1 MEIAKGFFLVLAG
14 LLAIAVFSFA
24 VSAIGFGN
32 YWFWAPKTEQVRR
45 EVFENTKSY
54 RDGLRRDFDNLYLSY
69 ETEKDPDAK
78 AAVLSVIR
86 HRAAGVDHDFL
97 PDNIRNLLREN

>member
-1 MEIAKGFFLVLAG
+1 MDVLKGFCVVILVLFVLG
-14 LLAIAVFSFA
+14 VVSFG

-32 YWFWAPKTEQVRR
+32 YWFWAPKNEQVRR

-69 ETEKDPDAK
+69 EQEKDPDAK
-78 AAVLSVIR
+78 AAIKSVIR
-86 HRAAGVDHDFL
+86 HRADGVDPEL
-97 PDNIRNLLREN
+97 VPDSIRNLLRSN

>member
-1 MEIAKGFFLVLAG
+1 MDAVKGFFVLIG
-14 LLAIAVFSFA
+14 CLLMLAVVSFGI
-24 VSAIGFGN
+24 SAIGFGN
-32 YWFWAPKTEQVRR
+32 YWFWAPKSEQVRR

-78 AAVLSVIR
+78 AAIKAVIR
-86 HRAAGVDHDFL
+86 HRAEGVDPSFL
-97 PDNIRNLLREN
+97 PDNISSLIRSN

>member
-1 MEIAKGFFLVLAG
+1 MDVLKVVFG
-14 LLAIAVFSFA
+14 LIGVLLLMAVFSFG

-69 ETEKDPDAK
+69 ETEKDPDTK
-78 AAVLSVIR
+78 AAILSVIR
-86 HRAAGVDHDFL
+86 HRSDGVDPAFL
-97 PDNIRNLLREN
+97 PENVRNLLRSN